1 MNKTAFL
8 RNRINLNELVFD
20 CAILFFP
27 LILEEIYDPLMASAP
42 FGLPF
47 VQLFITGAIYFLP
60 LLIGRMYNV
69 DFKGASAF
77 IRKLIPVILFLTT
90 FFAYGNLLYLAL
102 PAFNDAESHSRMI
115 FITATLFLIMGPTA
129 GLMFTRKDAPRI
141 EGASTQLFLFL
152 FTIAIIPLLYV
163 LISGERIFGNTGV
176 LAGTLIAFGLMTGDA
191 LLVVLLYFSYIKA
204 KEALVRLG
212 IYDTFIFMVKLM
224 TPFCVSF
231 MLVFFNINSSRLL
244 AGIEFHGVASVV
256 LAILV
261 FVAGILPLRIMLMM
275 TPPVRP
281 INIVLGI
288 LSAASMIL
296 VVTMS

>member
-1 MNKTAFL
+1 MKKNAFL
-8 RNRINLNELVFD
+8 TNRINFNELIFD
-20 CAILFFP
+20 FAILFFP
-27 LILEEIYDPLMASAP
+27 LMLEEIYDPLMASAP

-47 VQLFITGAIYFLP
+47 VQLFITGTIYFLP

-69 DFKGASAF
+69 DFKDASAF

-90 FFAYGNLLYLAL
+90 FFAYGNLLYLVI
-102 PAFNDAESHSRMI
+102 PTFNDAESHSRMI
-115 FITATLFLIMGPTA
+115 FMTATLFLIMGPTA

-163 LISGERIFGNTGV
+163 LISGESIFGNTAV
-176 LAGTLIAFGLMTGDA
+176 LAGILIAFGLMMGDA
-191 LLVVLLYFSYIKA
+191 LLIVLLYFIYIKTKA
-204 KEALVRLG
+204 VLVRLG
-212 IYDTFIFMVKLM
+212 IYKTFIFVVKLM

-244 AGIEFHGVASVV
+244 VGIELHGAASVLLV
-256 LAILV
+256 ILI
-261 FVAGILPLRIMLMM
+261 FVAGVLPLRIMLMM

-296 VVTMS
+296 VVSMN